1 MGKTCCVQYRF
12 GSLCLTKFT
21 TTLQEFPG
29 NSLKDGKLLWLTQQT
44 KCFYQIW
51 VVLTVGKLQIS
62 EKTYLRKKRYIC
74 RPTDASKGQVLI
86 GN

>member
-12 GSLCLTKFT
+12 GSLCLTKLT
-21 TTLQEFPG
+21 TTLQAFPG

-62 EKTYLRKKRYIC
+62 EKTY
-74 RPTDASKGQVLI
+74 
-86 GN
+86 